1 MHKGRIGD
9 FFVRSGVS
17 LIAGFISYD
26 VLQDSAFC
34 HVCMTAEFEKKFL
47 ASTKRDPA
55 FITTGYTYWKEAVT
69 AFKRHVNSA
78 CHQEA
83 IETVETLPAQVQDIG
98 ELLLDASTQSEKALN
113 RSVFKRILQNLC
125 YLVHQGLAL
134 RGHGSGDNS
143 NFTQLLQL
151 RALDCPENLTWM
163 AKKTTN
169 ILLQPCRMN
178 AWRSW
183 LYALQ
188 LQFVTLITYCSLINR

>member
-26 VLQDSAFC
+26 VSQDSAFC

-69 AFKRHVNSA
+69 AFKRDANSA
-78 CHQEA
+78 CHREA

-98 ELLLDASTQSEKALN
+98 ELLMLPHRA
-113 RSVFKRILQNLC
+113 KRL
-125 YLVHQGLAL
+125 
-134 RGHGSGDNS
+134 
-143 NFTQLLQL
+143 
-151 RALDCPENLTWM
+151 
-163 AKKTTN
+163 
-169 ILLQPCRMN
+169 
-178 AWRSW
+178 
-183 LYALQ
+183 
-188 LQFVTLITYCSLINR
+188 